1 MRRFVANRSDA
12 RADAVSIR
20 EKFIDAPVTKEEAMR
35 WKWPR
40 HMQEIGRW
48 HASDGAIMYASNKWQ
63 KNPNKI
69 IDYKHVAEGP
79 QRLLAVPRFVRQYH
93 HTSKPVKIYGPTVE
107 LNRPMPDAFAVL
119 APILGLQAELYDC
132 GTDASPESS
141 GDSTY
146 QIEIGNAMLGAAKHP
161 ETGRTFLFVYTE
173 SEGPLCVI
181 TGDELD
187 VEKDG
192 IVG

>member
-1 MRRFVANRSDA
+1 MRRYVANRSDA
-12 RADAVSIR
+12 RSAAVAIR
-20 EKFIDAPVTKEEAMR
+20 EKFIDAPATTEETMR

-40 HMQEIGRW
+40 EMQEIGRW
-48 HASDGAIMYASNKWQ
+48 QASDGAVMYASNKWQ
-63 KNPNKI
+63 KNPLNV

-79 QRLLAVPRFVRQYH
+79 QRLLVVPGFLRQH
-93 HTSKPVKIYGPTVE
+93 HQPNRRLRVYGPTIE

-119 APILGLQAELYDC
+119 APILGVQAQLYDA
-132 GTDASPESS
+132 GSDEAPETSDQS
-141 GDSTY
+141 FY
-146 QIEIGNAMLGAAKHP
+146 NIEIGNAMLGAAKHP